1 MSLRDLNLLTRR
13 RRRLRRHARLLTLGC
28 PAVGFATG
36 RVLLHGFHV
45 RSPALRYGVSAVL
58 MYGLGLVVGARTGLA
73 GIAPVVASAAAGG
86 LPMRANPGRASLA
99 DLWR

>member
-1 MSLRDLNLLTRR
+1 MSLRNLNLLT

-36 RVLLHGFHV
+36 RVLLRGFHV
-45 RSPALRYGVSAVL
+45 RSPALRHEVSAVL